1 MLNQELIEV
10 DRIDGNYKIKTTEAE
25 YLADKI
31 VSTIPVQELTKLYK
45 NAANEIGG
53 VVKELKYNSII
64 IAFVKTK
71 KDLSGANFAF
81 MTADKNILFHRI
93 SKMDFLGDAY
103 KSAGATYMVE
113 VTFRQKDW
121 IDQLSE
127 TELKQKITEGLEA
140 IQFIDKPDE
149 AEFINITKH
158 PYAYVIYDLN
168 HQRNMEA
175 VRAYYS
181 SQGVYLNG
189 RFGNFEYW
197 NMDRVLR
204 ESKNLAAILSGE
216 DNKI

>member
-1 MLNQELIEV
+1 MMEV
-10 DRIDGNYKIKTTEAE
+10 PI
-25 YLADKI
+25 
-31 VSTIPVQELTKLYK
+31 
-45 NAANEIGG
+45 
-53 VVKELKYNSII
+53 
-64 IAFVKTK
+64 
-71 KDLSGANFAF
+71 
-81 MTADKNILFHRI
+81 
-93 SKMDFLGDAY
+93 
-103 KSAGATYMVE
+103 
-113 VTFRQKDW
+113 RQKDW

-127 TELKQKITEGLEA
+127 TEFKQKITEGLQA
-140 IQFIDKPDE
+140 SQFIDKPDE